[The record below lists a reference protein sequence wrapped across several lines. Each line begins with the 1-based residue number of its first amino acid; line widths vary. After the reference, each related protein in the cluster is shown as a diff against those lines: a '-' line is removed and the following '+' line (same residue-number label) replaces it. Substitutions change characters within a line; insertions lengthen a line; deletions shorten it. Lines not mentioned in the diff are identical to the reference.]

1 MKVHH
6 LSRIA
11 GSVGGS
17 HGFGPSVGFSFMI
30 FLLMSM
36 FIRMKHYSY
45 NLDHN
50 TMRPRVD
57 RPVEI
62 EGCPKYVLP
71 PGTLLHRVSLQ
82 SMKCSRGLPQLEL
95 PIPEPLWDSGTRR
108 IQIEP

>member
-1 MKVHH
+1 MPILMHSKFSTGLCIKITDITVHMKVHH

-50 TMRPRVD
+50 IMRPRVD

-62 EGCPKYVLP
+62 EG
-71 PGTLLHRVSLQ
+71 
-82 SMKCSRGLPQLEL
+82 
-95 PIPEPLWDSGTRR
+95 
-108 IQIEP
+108 